1 MDFITASRDIEQQII
16 ADRRFLHQHAEV
28 GFDLPETRAY
38 VISRLKEL
46 GYAPKE
52 MGQGIVAQLGEGS
65 PCILLRADMDA
76 LPMEEEN
83 DLPFR
88 SENHGKAHTCG
99 HDMHTAMLLGAA
111 AILARRKKEL
121 HGTIKFM
128 FQANEEG
135 GQGAKAMVDAGVL
148 ENPKVDAAIGM
159 HTAAARDSGSFY
171 YATGSTMASSDGFT
185 VEITGKGG
193 HGAGPQFS
201 IDPINIACHIHLG
214 LQELI
219 AREAPPAE
227 VTVLTIGSLHSG
239 TAGNIIPQT
248 ATMQGTLRTHSEQ
261 TRRKLKRRM
270 DEVCQYTAKAFGGE
284 AKLTFSFGIPVLFN
298 DAAMAETL
306 AQTLK
311 THFGED
317 CVHKIDMKLAGS
329 EDFAELSLRVPS
341 VYLSIG
347 TGHEKDGFPYGQH
360 HPKVI
365 FDESCMKNGA
375 AAYAACAWEWLEA
388 AREK

>member
-1 MDFITASRDIEQQII
+1 
-16 ADRRFLHQHAEV
+16 
-28 GFDLPETRAY
+28 
-38 VISRLKEL
+38 
-46 GYAPKE
+46 
-52 MGQGIVAQLGEGS
+52 
-65 PCILLRADMDA
+65 
-76 LPMEEEN
+76 
-83 DLPFR
+83 
-88 SENHGKAHTCG
+88 
-99 HDMHTAMLLGAA
+99 
-111 AILARRKKEL
+111 
-121 HGTIKFM
+121 
-128 FQANEEG
+128 
-135 GQGAKAMVDAGVL
+135 
-148 ENPKVDAAIGM
+148 
-159 HTAAARDSGSFY
+159 
-171 YATGSTMASSDGFT
+171 
-185 VEITGKGG
+185 
-193 HGAGPQFS
+193 
-201 IDPINIACHIHLG
+201 
-214 LQELI
+214 
-219 AREAPPAE
+219 
-227 VTVLTIGSLHSG
+227 
-239 TAGNIIPQT
+239 
-248 ATMQGTLRTHSEQ
+248 
-261 TRRKLKRRM
+261 M